1 MKKFFLSFAILFL
14 ASFAFTNLFAEA
26 TGKEKES
33 PSKTKEVKK
42 STPNA
47 VPSKPKVEKQVEVP
61 KGAKSAKK
69 DIVKPVNQKPPI
81 KEKSDEKKPEV
92 TKEKSVPTKKVV
104 EPNKKESMKAPAPSA
119 IKTNQ
124 NSSSGKRA
132 EPRKPSEKITSA
144 QPKSLPK
151 ENSDKEN
158 QKKQTQ
164 TPSEQP
170 VVAQVNGEPVGVY
183 PFEKLLIEQLQNG
196 TPDSVELRKKIREE
210 LVVQTL
216 LSQKAMEEGL
226 DQNNEIQLA
235 FEDARRKILASSW
248 RQNWAQQNPLKEDEI
263 LKEYNKTIKNL
274 GSTEYQLRQVVVSDE
289 TAALLVFDQLA
300 EGKDLGE
307 LAMKY
312 TNEVGGKKTK
322 GLLPW
327 VSPSL
332 LLPPLGE
339 MISDKQ
345 AGQLL
350 ESPVRTKA
358 GWHIVKI
365 EGVRPIK
372 APTLDQLRPQLNR
385 SILQAKMTQK
395 IQELLDGAKISF

>member
-1 MKKFFLSFAILFL
+1 
-14 ASFAFTNLFAEA
+14 
-26 TGKEKES
+26 
-33 PSKTKEVKK
+33 
-42 STPNA
+42 
-47 VPSKPKVEKQVEVP
+47 
-61 KGAKSAKK
+61 
-69 DIVKPVNQKPPI
+69 
-81 KEKSDEKKPEV
+81 
-92 TKEKSVPTKKVV
+92 
-104 EPNKKESMKAPAPSA
+104 
-119 IKTNQ
+119 
-124 NSSSGKRA
+124 
-132 EPRKPSEKITSA
+132 
-144 QPKSLPK
+144 
-151 ENSDKEN
+151 
-158 QKKQTQ
+158 
-164 TPSEQP
+164 
-170 VVAQVNGEPVGVY
+170 
-183 PFEKLLIEQLQNG
+183 
-196 TPDSVELRKKIREE
+196 
-210 LVVQTL
+210 
-216 LSQKAMEEGL
+216 MEEGL